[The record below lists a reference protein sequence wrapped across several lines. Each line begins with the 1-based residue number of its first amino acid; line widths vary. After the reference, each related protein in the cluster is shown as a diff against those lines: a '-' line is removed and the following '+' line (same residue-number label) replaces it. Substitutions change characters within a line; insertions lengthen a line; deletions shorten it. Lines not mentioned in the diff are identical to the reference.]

1 MNMKSSLIKLI
12 NTGVRRAA
20 KIADRAGQNRHNLG
34 IVVSQSLQKLTSSK
48 DLLFPL
54 AFVELL
60 EDCLKEITLKKIENI
75 KTEFDPK
82 NDVSI
87 KRFSSLIDAL
97 RHLPP
102 VEFSSA
108 NEIALIA
115 DSYRGNLEPIEYDQ
129 WACDVRSHFE
139 MSSSFGT
146 KGRILSTVVRFTQ
159 ARQCLELG
167 TAYGMSALFIL
178 EALKTRGKDTHLT
191 TLEAFEPQFSISSK
205 TLKSRYGNQVS
216 CEFGLSQEAL
226 PMIVKSLER
235 VDFLFHDAG
244 HSREDYVRDFHTVLP
259 ILAPGAVVLIDDI
272 RWDDPRFSGENP
284 CCYEGWVEILNH
296 PRVRRA
302 VEITDSNGSMGL
314 LQLGE

>member
-129 WACDVRSHFE
+129 WASDVRSHFE

-235 VDFLFHDAG
+235 VDFLFHDEYSTTPG
-244 HSREDYVRDFHTVLP
+244 FVGPWRLLIRMVRWVYFNWVNRRIAIVGGAHDSDSMPARHTQLN
-259 ILAPGAVVLIDDI
+259 A
-272 RWDDPRFSGENP
+272 WDRGRIP
-284 CCYEGWVEILNH
+284 EGQARPLK
-296 PRVRRA
+296 RA
-302 VEITDSNGSMGL
+302 RIES
-314 LQLGE
+314 

>member
-129 WACDVRSHFE
+129 WASDVRSHFE

-178 EALKTRGKDTHLT
+178 EALKTRGKDAHLT
-191 TLEAFEPQFSISSK
+191 TLEGSEPQFSISSK

-216 CEFGLSQEAL
+216 CEFGLTQEAL
-226 PMIVKSLER
+226 PMIVTSLER
-235 VDFLFHDAG
+235 IDFLFHDAG
-244 HSREDYVRDFHTVLP
+244 HSGEDYVRDFHAVLP

-314 LQLGE
+314 LLLGE

>member
-1 MNMKSSLIKLI
+1 MNIKSSLIKRI
-12 NTGVRRAA
+12 VTGVRRAT
-20 KIADRAGQNRHNLG
+20 KIADRAAQNRHDLD

-60 EDCLKEITLKKIENI
+60 GDCLKETTLKEIQNI
-75 KTEFDPK
+75 KTELDPK
-82 NDVSI
+82 DDVSS

-108 NEIALIA
+108 KEIALIA
-115 DSYRGNLEPIEYDQ
+115 DSYRGDLEPTELDH
-129 WACDVRSHFE
+129 WAGDVRSHFE

-146 KGRILSTVVRFTQ
+146 KGRILSTIVRFTQ

-178 EALKTRGKDTHLT
+178 EALKTRGKDAHLT
-191 TLEAFEPQFSISSK
+191 TLEGFEPQFSISSK
-205 TLKSRYGNQVS
+205 TLKTRYGNQVS
-216 CEFGLSQEAL
+216 CEFGLTQKAL
-226 PMIVKSLER
+226 PTIVKSLER

-244 HSREDYVRDFHTVLP
+244 HSREHYVRDFHTVLP

-272 RWDDPRFSGENP
+272 RWDDPRFSGGNP
-284 CCYEGWVEILNH
+284 GCYEGWVEILNH

-302 VEITDSNGSMGL
+302 VEINGSMGL
-314 LQLGE
+314 LLLSE